1 MENEGYYGFSL
12 KFPEHETAEEF
23 YTRNKQDL
31 DTWIYLIKQ
40 VTTVYILL
48 FISYAQVRQ
57 LTDTYEVLGK
67 IGEGKFAIVYKVST
81 LLWRRALGLVQT

>member
-1 MENEGYYGFSL
+1 MENKGYYGFSL
-12 KFPEHETAEEF
+12 KSPEHETAEEF

-48 FISYAQVRQ
+48 FISYA
-57 LTDTYEVLGK
+57 
-67 IGEGKFAIVYKVST
+67 
-81 LLWRRALGLVQT
+81 

>member
-1 MENEGYYGFSL
+1 MENKGYYGFSL

-48 FISYAQVRQ
+48 FISYA
-57 LTDTYEVLGK
+57 
-67 IGEGKFAIVYKVST
+67 
-81 LLWRRALGLVQT
+81 